1 MTIAEPQA
9 GQLNGLF
16 GLMLVASN
24 GELQAGQFS
33 RLSFINLNYPMNEAD
48 VLFP

>member
-9 GQLNGLF
+9 RQLNGSFELI
-16 GLMLVASN
+16 LVASN

-33 RLSFINLNYPMNEAD
+33 RLSVINPNYPINE
-48 VLFP
+48 VEF